1 MENHIQKYQ
10 SNIPEKNHDGDF
22 VEEIESTDKTTK
34 FKGDYLNYQ
43 PKTIT

>member
-22 VEEIESTDKTTK
+22 VEEIEYAQNDE
-34 FKGDYLNYQ
+34 
-43 PKTIT
+43 I